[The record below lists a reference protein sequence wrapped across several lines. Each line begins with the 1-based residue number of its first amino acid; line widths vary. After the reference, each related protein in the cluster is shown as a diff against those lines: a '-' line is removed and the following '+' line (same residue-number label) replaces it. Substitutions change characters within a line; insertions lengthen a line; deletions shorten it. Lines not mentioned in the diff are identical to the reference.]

1 MVSTC
6 LNKLESILGIKIPN
20 GVVAFLFAHACEH
33 ILDSDGLVDT
43 DKDSGGVE
51 HDEHDDGEYEYHGMV
66 GIKLLM
72 AQSLFYFFSC
82 KS

>member
-1 MVSTC
+1 MVRTC
-6 LNKLESILGIKIPN
+6 LHKLESILGIKIPN
-20 GVVAFLFAHACEH
+20 SEVAFLFAHACEH

-43 DKDSGGVE
+43 EDESGGVE
-51 HDEHDDGEYEYHGMV
+51 HDEHDDGEDENHGVV

-72 AQSLFYFFSC
+72 AQSLFYFVCC